1 STIYMAYYIIAKYV
15 NSKKIHTESLTDA
28 VLDFVFLGEGLAA
41 KVAADAELDL
51 EILDEMRSEFLYFY
65 PLDSRNSGRDLV
77 PNHLTFFVYNHAAI
91 FQKEFWP
98 RQIVITGS
106 VLLEGK
112 KMSKS
117 LGNIIPLKGAIKDHG
132 VDPFRLTILSTAELL
147 QDADFSLTLAKA
159 LRERL
164 ERLHA
169 SALAVAKGETKTEEA
184 MLDRWML
191 SRLQEYVLT
200 ITKAMDSL
208 RFREAIQNAVY
219 LLDQD
224 LQWYLRRTELE
235 NKCAQFSV
243 LKKVLETRILFL
255 SPFAPHLCEE
265 LWEILG
271 NKGFVSTARWPEY
284 DESQVDFKALLG
296 EALIASLKEDTMS
309 ILDATKLMPTK
320 VTFYV
325 AASWKWSLYLE
336 GLKLAKEE
344 NLKMPLLMK
353 EAMTNTELRKEGKNV
368 AFFVRE
374 LIKNLTKIS
383 KEVIERRLMA
393 EKLDEFQIILD
404 ARIYLGK
411 ELKAEVEICREDDPA
426 RSDPKN
432 RARLAEPYR
441 PAIYVE

>member
-1 STIYMAYYIIAKYV
+1 M
-15 NSKKIHTESLTDA
+15 
-28 VLDFVFLGEGLAA
+28 
-41 KVAADAELDL
+41 
-51 EILDEMRSEFLYFY
+51 
-65 PLDSRNSGRDLV
+65 
-77 PNHLTFFVYNHAAI
+77 
-91 FQKEFWP
+91 
-98 RQIVITGS
+98 
-106 VLLEGK
+106 EGK

-117 LGNIIPLKGAIKDHG
+117 LGNIIPLKGAIKDYG

-164 ERLHA
+164 ERLYA
-169 SALAVAKGETKTEEA
+169 STLVMAKGETRAEES

-224 LQWYLRRTELE
+224 VQWYLKRTELE
-235 NKCAQFSV
+235 DKDAQFSV

-255 SPFAPHLCEE
+255 APFTPHLCEE

-271 NKGFVSTARWPEY
+271 KESFVSTARWPEY
-284 DESQVDFKALLG
+284 DESQIDFKALLG
-296 EALIASLKEDTMS
+296 EALITSLKEDTMS
-309 ILDATKLMPTK
+309 ILNATKLVPKK

-325 AASWKWSLYLE
+325 AALWKWSLYLA

-344 NLKMPLLMK
+344 NLKMPVLMK

-368 AFFVRE
+368 ALFAQE
-374 LIKNLTKIS
+374 LTKDLAKMS
-383 KEVIERRLMA
+383 KEIIERRLMA
-393 EKLDEFQIILD
+393 EELDEFQTILD
-404 ARIYLGK
+404 ARIFLGK
-411 ELKAEVEICREDDPA
+411 ELNAEVEVCREEDPA
-426 RSDPKN
+426 RTDPKN